1 MEFGWINLIGAIIVT
16 LILIPNIVY
25 ALRNNSP
32 DDQPHNT
39 VMILLEQIG
48 RYSCIIFM
56 WLPLLVWKF
65 EFKSIAAMSLYLGG
79 NTLLV
84 VLYYIFWRLYFK
96 HGGNFNAIVLSV
108 IPTCIFLLSGFLL
121 RHWLLMISAVLFG
134 IGHIYITAKS
144 NTLQ

>member
-25 ALRNNSP
+25 ALRNNSS

-56 WLPLLVWKF
+56 L
-65 EFKSIAAMSLYLGG
+65 SL
-79 NTLLV
+79 
-84 VLYYIFWRLYFK
+84 I
-96 HGGNFNAIVLSV
+96 
-108 IPTCIFLLSGFLL
+108 
-121 RHWLLMISAVLFG
+121 
-134 IGHIYITAKS
+134 HI
-144 NTLQ
+144 